1 MVFGDIKTCRNKIQ
15 FIISNTSLYRLSR
28 TMPLTEYCIRVNF
41 SPVIIGLLPLVPYTN
56 QFLYSQFLS
65 LFSLAISSPFPAKPG
80 NCPPHHRPHFHY

>member
-56 QFLYSQFLS
+56 QFLS

>member
-65 LFSLAISSPFPAKPG
+65 LFSLAISSPFPGSTRKTKACHK
-80 NCPPHHRPHFHY
+80 